1 MIQDQGA
8 TVLTDN
14 GFGIEDLCHAKG
26 LSHNRPPMKFEAQYE
41 ETDIAKN
48 FDVATLQIYNENY
61 IGRMRDW
68 SIVNSCWP
76 KNRIDILGC
85 VYKVL
90 ANIVNILFDPI
101 CAKEATTQSKS
112 RELSHDATAPLSF
125 LI

>member
-1 MIQDQGA
+1 
-8 TVLTDN
+8 
-14 GFGIEDLCHAKG
+14 
-26 LSHNRPPMKFEAQYE
+26 MKFKAQYE

-48 FDVATLQIYNENY
+48 FDVVTLRIYFNNENY
-61 IGRMRDW
+61 IGRMRYW
-68 SIVNSCWP
+68 SILNACWP

-90 ANIVNILFDPI
+90 ANIANILFDPI
-101 CAKEATTQSKS
+101 CAKEATTQSKP